1 MNDFALDPW
10 EIRLCRLAREWIAN
24 QLQALPHL
32 NRPEAVRSDVSF
44 GVRPGLDL
52 LAQMSTSIPWDVRVL
67 PKEGR
72 DS

>member
-1 MNDFALDPW
+1 VNDFALDPW